1 MTYVI
6 SENLIWTNHIIE
18 SERSCR
24 ENFTRAVNTG
34 KFSEILYKLDQY
46 LILMGEYKNFTT
58 LIDQLEEAE
67 EDIAQFTA
75 LLSGGYYKAALLI
88 LRSHFEAYSSMAK
101 AIRFNQ
107 PIKSYHHKRAAKTR
121 HFNIKGLTDSESNL
135 EKELFNV
142 YEELSKNAH
151 SSGRGHGHNSYNR
164 QLPVPMYDEDVALYC
179 FSILER
185 VIDCGTAV
193 YILCTTDTM
202 KKQDILV
209 SLFGKNPFG
218 NDDPIR
224 AEALCWL
231 ENNIRNR
238 QILD

>member
-6 SENLIWTNHIIE
+6 SENLVWTNHIIE

-24 ENFTRAVNTG
+24 ENFTKAINAG

-58 LIDQLEEAE
+58 LIDQLNETE

-75 LLSGGYYKAALLI
+75 LLSGGYYKASLLI
-88 LRSHFEAYSSMAK
+88 LRSHFEAYSNMVK
-101 AIRFNQ
+101 AIKFNQ
-107 PIKSYHHKRAAKTR
+107 PVSSYHNKRASKTR
-121 HFNIKGLTDSESNL
+121 HFSIKGLTDLESNL
-135 EKELFNV
+135 EKELLDV

-164 QLPVPMYDEDVALYC
+164 QLPIPMYDEGVMAYC

-185 VIDCGTAV
+185 VIDCGTAI
-193 YILCTTDTM
+193 YITCTTDTM
-202 KKQDILV
+202 KKQDLLV
-209 SLFGKNPFG
+209 SIFGKNPFG

-224 AEALCWL
+224 TGALSWL
-231 ENNIRNR
+231 EDNIRNR
-238 QILD
+238 KILD